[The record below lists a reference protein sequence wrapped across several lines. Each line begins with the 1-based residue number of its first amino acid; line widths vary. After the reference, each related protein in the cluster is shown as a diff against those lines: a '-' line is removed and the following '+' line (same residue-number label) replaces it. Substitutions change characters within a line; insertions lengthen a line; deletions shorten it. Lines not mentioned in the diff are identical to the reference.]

1 MPSFTA
7 TIRKLVRSPEPI
19 YTPLTPSASWHDA
32 FHKWAL
38 IEVPS
43 EVPGTPSTTEF
54 AHWPAKK
61 SKVRRSTP
69 TRAPVEIP
77 ETSAEDASAISD
89 EVCSFPYTLC
99 TTHILTLLPLSDL
112 FCYGAC

>member
-7 TIRKLVRSPEPI
+7 TIRKLVRSPEPT
-19 YTPLTPSASWHDA
+19 YTPLTPSASWHDS

-69 TRAPVEIP
+69 TRVPVEIS
-77 ETSAEDASAISD
+77 ETSAEDASTISL
-89 EVCSFPYTLC
+89 EVCSLLHDHRIAC
-99 TTHILTLLPLSDL
+99 ILTRSPLSDL
-112 FCYGAC
+112 LCYGAC